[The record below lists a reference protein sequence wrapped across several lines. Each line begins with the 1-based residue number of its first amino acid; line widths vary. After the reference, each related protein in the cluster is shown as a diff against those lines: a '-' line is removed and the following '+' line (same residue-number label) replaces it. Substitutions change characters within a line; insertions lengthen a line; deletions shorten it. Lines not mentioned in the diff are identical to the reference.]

1 MGAPAC
7 GRSSRHKPQGIGPIC
22 ERSRRAWVTSQ
33 STRLEIPGVLRMALV
48 TSRSRILKDRGWRT
62 RLLCSHTSRGDRPMD
77 RLFVGLGAFAAF
89 IAVALGAFAAHAL
102 KSRLTADALALFE
115 IGVRYQLYHAL
126 GLLAVAVARAH

>member
-1 MGAPAC
+1 
-7 GRSSRHKPQGIGPIC
+7 
-22 ERSRRAWVTSQ
+22 
-33 STRLEIPGVLRMALV
+33 
-48 TSRSRILKDRGWRT
+48 
-62 RLLCSHTSRGDRPMD
+62 MD

-126 GLLAVAVARAH
+126 VARHEEAREFGPAARQLSAGGRGGLRLASATRRL

>member
-1 MGAPAC
+1 
-7 GRSSRHKPQGIGPIC
+7 
-22 ERSRRAWVTSQ
+22 
-33 STRLEIPGVLRMALV
+33 
-48 TSRSRILKDRGWRT
+48 
-62 RLLCSHTSRGDRPMD
+62 MD

-126 GLLAVAVARAH
+126 GLLAVAVARAHWPTAGAAGWFFVTGIVLFSGSLYLLAFGGPRWLGTITPLGGLSFLTGWAVLAWVAWAPP